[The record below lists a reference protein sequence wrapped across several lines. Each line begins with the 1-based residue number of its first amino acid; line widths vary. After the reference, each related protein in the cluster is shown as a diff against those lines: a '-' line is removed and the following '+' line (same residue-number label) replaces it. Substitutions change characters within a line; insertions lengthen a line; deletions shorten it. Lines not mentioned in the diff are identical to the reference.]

1 MFTRCSK
8 CNIFFLCARTFS
20 FPVKI
25 SDLRI
30 NVIIHPMKTVLDPS
44 AHTLLFQVY
53 VHCYGYGAHKEFV
66 VVCYGI
72 MGTVISIVLLS
83 SAHYM
88 NRVHRMTLTSLLQV
102 AVIILLIACPPRIH
116 HPAVFYVTMSMLGV
130 CVTLWRSQISGST
143 NKLSTLEWSMKDN
156 YNGHKRSMLNQIFGC
171 VSVFD
176 GTLLY
181 WPFVCWQVQQASPSP
196 YSSVMFV
203 TNKSMVCSYLT
214 LWSRYL
220 IWYECFWQIPSQ
232 LIKILGCL
240 MMMIL
245 YLIFVDSAG
254 RCFGA
259 KA

>member
-8 CNIFFLCARTFS
+8 CNIFFLCDKKNIALKVHTRTFS

-30 NVIIHPMKTVLDPS
+30 NVIIHPMKIVLDPS
-44 AHTLLFQVY
+44 AHTFLFQVY

-102 AVIILLIACPPRIH
+102 AVIILLIACPSRIH
-116 HPAVFYVTMSMLGV
+116 HPAVFYVTMFMLGV

-143 NKLSTLEWSMKDN
+143 NKLSTLEWLMKDN

-181 WPFVCWQVQQASPSP
+181 
-196 YSSVMFV
+196 
-203 TNKSMVCSYLT
+203 
-214 LWSRYL
+214 
-220 IWYECFWQIPSQ
+220 
-232 LIKILGCL
+232 
-240 MMMIL
+240 
-245 YLIFVDSAG
+245 
-254 RCFGA
+254 
-259 KA
+259 

>member
-1 MFTRCSK
+1 MHT
-8 CNIFFLCARTFS
+8 RTFS

-30 NVIIHPMKTVLDPS
+30 NVIIHPMKIVLDPS
-44 AHTLLFQVY
+44 AHTFLFQVY

-143 NKLSTLEWSMKDN
+143 NKLSTLEWLMKDN

-181 WPFVCWQVQQASPSP
+181 
-196 YSSVMFV
+196 
-203 TNKSMVCSYLT
+203 
-214 LWSRYL
+214 
-220 IWYECFWQIPSQ
+220 
-232 LIKILGCL
+232 
-240 MMMIL
+240 
-245 YLIFVDSAG
+245 
-254 RCFGA
+254 
-259 KA
+259 